1 MEDKRTNT
9 RTLNFWDEETMLNL
23 THREYKVKRDLK
35 AALNTKPYTH

>member
-23 THREYKVKRDLK
+23 THREDKVKRDLK